1 MEGWRHWCLSAWS
14 CSCLRH
20 PSNLLVE
27 SGATTINSYL
37 PGTGYLAQWVRTIGV
52 LVSIL
57 LYFEWVRRKDP
68 RLINYRSERSKR
80 SMILITTW
88 LYKAGMRLK
97 NPMIT
102 AISSGNSSIFWVAD
116 NRLSYLLLNND
127 LESIPCDISL
137 SRCSLRHSIPFTPW
151 SRMLLSFFLWPKTL
165 HSPTKLNSSTP
176 FHT

>member
-1 MEGWRHWCLSAWS
+1 
-14 CSCLRH
+14 
-20 PSNLLVE
+20 
-27 SGATTINSYL
+27 
-37 PGTGYLAQWVRTIGV
+37 
-52 LVSIL
+52 
-57 LYFEWVRRKDP
+57 
-68 RLINYRSERSKR
+68 
-80 SMILITTW
+80 MILITTW

-151 SRMLLSFFLWPKTL
+151 SRMLLSFFL
-165 HSPTKLNSSTP
+165 
-176 FHT
+176 